1 MWPLESLWIV
11 HSPNDVTSENSINL
25 KLKALLM
32 GSFWKA
38 VKLNGLLQDQGDSV
52 EKALGNLDLLLA
64 SLVPCIK
71 MLGLELNYLF
81 SCLFDIKFSVGSE

>member
-1 MWPLESLWIV
+1 
-11 HSPNDVTSENSINL
+11 
-25 KLKALLM
+25 M

-81 SCLFDIKFSVGSE
+81 ICLFDIKSSVGSE